1 MNSTTEINLKTETDK
16 FLEKCQ
22 NDLPK
27 SWLKKQTIQK
37 IEEPSYTVGGDV
49 NWCNHHGGTTR
60 ENSREVPLN
69 IKSRVTI

>member
-49 NWCNHHGGTTR
+49 NAYSHYAEQFGGFSKNR
-60 ENSREVPLN
+60 EWYLDSG
-69 IKSRVTI
+69 